1 MLSLDASL
9 FSFIG
14 ELVIYFII
22 IIIFLVLFVI
32 GQLIISMKK
41 HRFLLPRFQ
50 SFLLDLFHPIIRAL
64 FEVVRMDPS
73 KLDILDI
80 KLKNIINEEAFSKT
94 PVEDRI
100 VVLPQCL
107 RSIECPAQL
116 SSKDGIQCIGCGL
129 CNIEDFKKEAEQL
142 GYMVYIVPGGTF
154 VRRIIEGSRPQA
166 VLGVGCFADL
176 IEGMKASEK
185 AGIVPQGV
193 LLETLGCIE
202 TVVNWDLLREKL
214 YLGLGVERR

>member
-1 MLSLDASL
+1 MLSLSTSV
-9 FSFIG
+9 FHFVG
-14 ELVIYFII
+14 EIVIYLII

-32 GQLIISMKK
+32 GQLAISMKK

-64 FEVVRMDPS
+64 FEIVRMDPE
-73 KLDILDI
+73 KLDVLDI

-94 PVEDRI
+94 PVHERI

-129 CNIEDFKKEAEQL
+129 CNIEEFKKEAEQL

-154 VRRIIEGSRPQA
+154 VRRIIEQSRPKA

-176 IEGMKASEK
+176 IEGMKAAEM

-193 LLETLGCIE
+193 LLDTLGCIE
-202 TVVNWDLLREKL
+202 TVVQWSVLRQKL
-214 YLGLGVERR
+214 YLGLEVDAP